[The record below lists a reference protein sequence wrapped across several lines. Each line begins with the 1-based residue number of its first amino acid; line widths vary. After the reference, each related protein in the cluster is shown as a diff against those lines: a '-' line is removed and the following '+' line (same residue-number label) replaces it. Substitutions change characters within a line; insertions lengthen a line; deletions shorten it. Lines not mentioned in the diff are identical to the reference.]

1 MRRYDAAYRTLKK
14 VVDSGDIGVPL
25 MHCAHRN
32 ASAAALPELG
42 PGSWDG
48 YAAAAV
54 SDAAVEA
61 LRIGRRVGISLI
73 ERPKLY
79 DANW

>member
-1 MRRYDAAYRTLKK
+1 
-14 VVDSGDIGVPL
+14 
-25 MHCAHRN
+25 
-32 ASAAALPELG
+32 
-42 PGSWDG
+42 
-48 YAAAAV
+48 V

-61 LRIGRRVGISLI
+61 LRIGRRVGIALV